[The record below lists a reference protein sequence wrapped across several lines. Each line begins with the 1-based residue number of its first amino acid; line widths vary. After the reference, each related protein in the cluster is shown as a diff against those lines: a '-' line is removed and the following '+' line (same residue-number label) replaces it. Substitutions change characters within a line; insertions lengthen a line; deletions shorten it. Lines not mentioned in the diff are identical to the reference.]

1 MPLNIGKQRSRTTKP
16 TAVILILLFGAAA
29 FFYLLVYKQEI
40 FASVLF
46 TLIIADVNID
56 IPGSPLNSRA
66 LMTLAL
72 FARIMLDR
80 DHRNSYPAFIS
91 RPSVI
96 FFLLYM
102 GLTLLISYAYDLYT
116 FDLLKVVISTVLATY
131 CVYHFYFKVG
141 NTFVLKAAIIASGL
155 ICFADLAYTYGV
167 FGSFP
172 VRRLSNL
179 ITGKEIEVDPNNI
192 LVSDSNHNFFGQI
205 CGMAFVFVFAD
216 IIKNP
221 RAHKWEILLIPAM
234 LLGVVMSTS
243 RSALMSLIVVAV
255 FIGFTSFRYQE
266 QRKKVIRISV
276 FMTGA
281 ALTAMLLFSTIAMSL
296 NLDSKFVDELV
307 NRLAEEPIAIIQKAM
322 GQSYNV
328 QNLGSMDWRKEAAAE
343 AYTNYTKLELTEQVF
358 GIGEG
363 GYIQRNLGHGLNT
376 HNGVLLILIQ
386 YGMFGFLVYLLLV
399 GAALV
404 PAFLRKN
411 VTASFGVILFMLL
424 YGIGQNQEMTSV
436 TTMLFV
442 VHLVAENELFAIKS
456 NQVLRVARRAGRP
469 VIQQPVHHF
478 SKS

>member
-1 MPLNIGKQRSRTTKP
+1 M
-16 TAVILILLFGAAA
+16 ILILLFGAAV
-29 FFYLLVYKQEI
+29 FFYLLVYRQEV
-40 FASVLF
+40 FAAALF

-66 LMTLAL
+66 LMTIAL
-72 FARIMLDR
+72 FGRIMLDR
-80 DHRNSYPAFIS
+80 EHRNTYPVFAS
-91 RPSVI
+91 RPSV
-96 FFLLYM
+96 FFFFLYM
-102 GLTLLISYAYDLYT
+102 GLTLFISYAYDLYT
-116 FDLLKVVISTVLATY
+116 FDLLKVVISTILATY
-131 CVYHFYFKVG
+131 CAYHFYFKVG
-141 NTFVLKAAIIASGL
+141 NTFVIKAAIIASGL

-192 LVSDSNHNFFGQI
+192 LLSDSNHNFFGQV

-221 RAHKWEILLIPAM
+221 RAHKYEIILIPVM

-255 FIGFTSFRYQE
+255 IIGFSSFRYQE
-266 QRKKVIRISV
+266 QRKKVIRITV

-343 AYTNYTKLELTEQVF
+343 AYNNYTRLELKEQFF

-376 HNGVLLILIQ
+376 HNGVLLILVQ
-386 YGMFGFLVYLLLV
+386 YGIFGFLVYLFSI
-399 GAALV
+399 GTALV
-404 PAFLRKN
+404 PAVIRKN
-411 VTASFGVILFMLL
+411 VTASFGVILFILL
-424 YGIGQNQEMTSV
+424 YGVGQNQEMTSV
-436 TTMLFV
+436 TTFLFV
-442 VHLVAENELFAIKS
+442 VHLVAENENAKTKL
-456 NQVLRVARRAGRP
+456 NQVLRVARTSRRRI
-469 VIQQPVHHF
+469 IQKQVNHV
-478 SKS
+478 